1 MEIKQQIKHRQASV
15 LAVLGSLYC
24 MLATFIIFIN
34 HWQESY
40 LAKAGQHRP
49 DETVIVAWI
58 YPALLDIA
66 FIGAALLLASAF
78 LHHRE
83 HKRAWDLSMLG
94 ILLMVLGTVFPI
106 VGSASAGIFPK
117 YIYVAI
123 PNLAL
128 FYIFLIYIRKVNG
141 KIIALA
147 TVVGLVYS
155 VSLFN
160 GIASASRFHQHGGVN
175 NVHLFAGEPGYPEIG
190 DSAKF
195 AASMRLNWFA
205 CVTWISFM
213 MTMLMK
219 KPKNVL
225 LILSTVAVVLNL
237 FGGILLSL
245 DSIINL
251 GSSFSMFAVAPI
263 LAILITAY
271 IASPWSTKTIEGWRN
286 SSN

>member
-1 MEIKQQIKHRQASV
+1 MQLKQQIKHKQASV
-15 LAVLGSLYC
+15 LAVIGSLYC
-24 MLATFIIFIN
+24 MLATYIIFIA
-34 HWQESY
+34 HWQDSY

-49 DETVIVAWI
+49 DETVVVAWI

-66 FIGAALLLASAF
+66 FIGAAILLASAF
-78 LHHRE
+78 LHRQE
-83 HKRAWDLSMLG
+83 HKRAWDISMFG

-123 PNLAL
+123 PNLIL
-128 FYIFLIYIRKVNG
+128 FYLFLAYVRKVDG

-147 TVVGLVYS
+147 TIVGVVFT

-160 GIASASRFHQHGGVN
+160 GVASLSRFHQHGGVS
-175 NVHLFAGEPGYPEIG
+175 NVHLFAGEPGYPEVG

-205 CVTWISFM
+205 CATWISFM
-213 MTMLMK
+213 MAMLLK

-225 LILSTVAVVLNL
+225 LTLSTVAVTLNL
-237 FGGILLSL
+237 FGGTLLSL
-245 DSIINL
+245 DTMINS

-271 IASPWSTKTIEGWRN
+271 IALPSSTKTIENWR
-286 SSN
+286 SSPN